1 MNLVDGPADFLR
13 RLLVI
18 LCKITISILACGAA
32 HAITPAQI
40 AANGSTSY
48 ALDTSGTLYG
58 WGDDTQ
64 GQLAQ
69 NRLLGSRSFVRVGS
83 GYKRVSVG
91 VGHIVAIRNDDSL
104 WSWGWNA
111 YGQLGDGTT
120 QDASLP
126 VRIGDGFESV
136 AAGNGST
143 YAIQKDGTLWAWG
156 QDWYGTGNNIDV
168 SRKPVQIGSG
178 FSAVVTSPA
187 LHSLALGKDGSLWT
201 WGNNKYGQLG
211 VVGHDTCNAGTASAF
226 NCSFTRQQVTGS
238 YTSIAA
244 GLWQSYAV
252 DSHGGLWAW
261 GRNDPS
267 QLGDGTTVDQP
278 SPKKIGDGYKM
289 VSSMGEQ
296 SVAALKTDGTLW
308 VWGGY
313 SGPATPAKIGDDF
326 SSISYGGTSGFALKA
341 DGALWAFGDNGSGQ
355 FGDGSIQPA
364 NPSRQVASNVVFM
377 SMGRAGT
384 SSIILADGTL
394 WTSGDHAYGQLGLA
408 TVTKQPTPVVIGSG
422 YVSIAQ
428 SPSGSVALAIKSD
441 GSLWVWGNTSGYIPS
456 IPSSSTPKR
465 LGGDTGF
472 VAVAAGSGFYLA
484 LKSDGSLWGV
494 GSNQWG
500 FLGLG
505 TGTNFAFELALIG
518 QGFAQIAASRDF
530 AAAVTSDGSLW
541 MWGAN
546 EAGQLGV
553 VTTEICGIPP
563 YTKTCA
569 SRPTLVG
576 LNFASIALGTHSAIG
591 IRKDGTAW
599 GWGDN
604 SAGQLGIT
612 TTDRCNEGVYSIGRD
627 VIDGF
632 VCAKSPVQ
640 LGSGF
645 TKLASGYM
653 HSLGL
658 KADGALWSWGTGY
671 LGGGNQFSV
680 GKPPSKIGSGHVDIA
695 AAERFS
701 LASRIDGSI
710 LSWGDNIG
718 GSLGDG
724 TLARSLVGVLVVNPA
739 ADGFLNL
746 LGAAPKKLSPSLS
759 VPFFLSTA
767 GDISI
772 ASASVATTTKF
783 NPADQGKPG
792 SVFITATVPTGALGT
807 TAPPQTLPG
816 ASDPKV
822 ARLAGTTPLGFTLIQ
837 RTDTGWQTVVNGQL
851 IPYVSGVLGDQ
862 LAAQTILSSTD
873 TSNLKGAEF
882 CVGYGTNAQDMVN
895 NGNIRAVATI
905 PGASTTASCVV
916 GGSISIDIDVVP
928 GWNLLGNPVNQ
939 SIAVADKFADSAKVQ
954 SVWKWDASRAN
965 WQFYAPYLEASV
977 LQSYAASQGYGV
989 LSEIAPGEGYWV
1001 SAKLPA
1007 NLGTLNGAAVN
1018 LRGSSL
1024 ASGWNLVA
1032 TASRVTPQD
1041 FNLTLGTTPLTAG
1054 QVPINMTSLWAWDS
1068 EQSNWYFYA
1077 PSLEASALGQYIQS
1091 HGYRDFS
1098 GSGKTLG
1105 AGAGFWVRQP

>member
-1 MNLVDGPADFLR
+1 MNLVDGYSDFLR
-13 RLLVI
+13 RLLMI
-18 LCKITISILACGAA
+18 LFKKGFSILVCGAA
-32 HAITPAQI
+32 NAITPAQI
-40 AANGSTSY
+40 AANGSTGY

-91 VGHIVAIRNDDSL
+91 VGHLVAIRNDDSL

-111 YGQLGDGTT
+111 NGQLGDGTT
-120 QDASLP
+120 QDASVP

-143 YAIQKDGTLWAWG
+143 YAIKKDGTLWAWG
-156 QDWYGTGNNIDV
+156 QSWYGTGNSIDV

-178 FSAVVTSPA
+178 FSAVVTSAA

-226 NCSFTRQQVTGS
+226 NCSFTRQQVPGS

-278 SPKKIGDGYKM
+278 SPKKIGEGYKM

-296 SVAALKTDGTLW
+296 SVAALKSDGTLW

-313 SGPATPAKIGDDF
+313 SRSATPTNIGDDF

-341 DGALWAFGDNGSGQ
+341 DGTLWAFGDNGSGQ
-355 FGDGSIQPA
+355 YGDGNIQPA
-364 NPSRQVASNVVFM
+364 NPLRQVATHVAFM
-377 SMGRAGT
+377 SMGPAGT

-394 WTSGDHAYGQLGLA
+394 WTSGDHAYGQLGIA
-408 TVTKQPTPVVIGSG
+408 TMTKRPIPVVIGNG
-422 YVSIAQ
+422 FVSIAR
-428 SPSGSVALAIKSD
+428 SPSGRVALAIKSD
-441 GSLWVWGNTSGYIPS
+441 GSLWVWGETSSYIPS
-456 IPSSSTPKR
+456 IPSSSTPMR

-484 LKSDGSLWGV
+484 LKSDGSLWGM

-500 FLGLG
+500 SLGLG
-505 TGTNFAFELALIG
+505 TSTSFAFELTLIG
-518 QGFAQIAASRDF
+518 QRFAQIAAGSNF
-530 AAAVTSDGSLW
+530 AAGIKSDGTLW

-553 VTTEICGIPP
+553 VATEICGSPP
-563 YTKTCA
+563 YTKACA

-576 LNFASIALGTHSAIG
+576 QNFASIALGTYSAIG
-591 IRKDGTAW
+591 IKEGGTAW

-604 SAGQLGIT
+604 SAGQLGVM
-612 TTDRCNEGVYSIGRD
+612 TTDRCKEGAYSTGRD

-632 VCAKSPVQ
+632 ACAKSPMQ

-645 TKLASGYM
+645 TKLASGDM

-671 LGGGNQFSV
+671 LGDGNQFSIA
-680 GKPPSKIGSGHVDIA
+680 KPPSKIGNGHVDIA
-695 AAERFS
+695 AAARFS
-701 LASRIDGSI
+701 LSSRMDGSI
-710 LSWGDNIG
+710 LSWGENSG

-724 TLARSLVGVLVVNPA
+724 TLAQSLVGVLVVNPA

-746 LGAAPKKLSPSLS
+746 LGAAPTKLPPSLS
-759 VPFFLSTA
+759 VPFFLSTV

-783 NPADQGKPG
+783 NPADQGMPG

-807 TAPPQTLPG
+807 TAPPQSLPS
-816 ASDPKV
+816 ASVPKAV
-822 ARLAGTTPLGFTLIQ
+822 RLAGTTSPGFTLIQ
-837 RTDTGWQTVVNGQL
+837 LTATGWQTVVNGQL
-851 IPYVSGVLGDQ
+851 IPYASGVLGDQ
-862 LAAQTILSSTD
+862 LAAQTILSGTD

-882 CVGYGTNAQDMVN
+882 CVGYGTSAQDMVN

-905 PGASTTASCVV
+905 PGASTMASCVV
-916 GGSISIDIDVVP
+916 GGSISIDINVVP

-939 SIAVADKFADSAKVQ
+939 SIAVADKFSDSTKVQ

-965 WQFYAPYLEASV
+965 WQFYAPYMEASV
-977 LQSYAASQGYGV
+977 LQGYATSQGYTV
-989 LSEIAPGEGYWV
+989 LSEIAPGDGYWV

-1007 NLGTLNGAAVN
+1007 NLGTLSGAAVN
-1018 LRGSSL
+1018 LRRSSL

-1032 TASRVTPQD
+1032 TASRVSPQD
-1041 FNLTLGTTPLTAG
+1041 FNLTLSTTPQTTG
-1054 QVPINMTSLWAWDS
+1054 QVPLNMTSLWAWDS
-1068 EQSNWYFYA
+1068 EYSNWYFYA
-1077 PSLEASALGQYIQS
+1077 PSLDAAALGQFIQS
-1091 HGYRDFS
+1091 NGYRDFASS
-1098 GSGKTLG
+1098 GRTLG
-1105 AGAGFWVRQP
+1105 TGTGFWVRQP